1 MKEYNGDFHLFKEI
15 LRLAQLSWCTLCCN
29 LLIRTTNLSLYEASR
44 PKLSSFQKVIIYCIH
59 TQRLK
64 SLICSSI
71 VVKKWIVGRAWALS
85 SAEERQ
91 NCLRPPSI
99 SHTQLS
105 QTLILLRPLLSM
117 RFPLTG
123 LTCELEGGS
132 YKIECFHEAFTR
144 PMRSPDTGAT
154 GPA

>member
-1 MKEYNGDFHLFKEI
+1 MKEYNGDFQLLKEI

-44 PKLSSFQKVIIYCIH
+44 PKLSSFQKVIIYCIR
-59 TQRLK
+59 TQQLK
-64 SLICSSI
+64 SLICSPI

-85 SAEERQ
+85 LAEERQ
-91 NCLRPPSI
+91 NCLHPPSI

-105 QTLILLRPLLSM
+105 QILLRPLLSM

-132 YKIECFHEAFTR
+132 YKTEYFHEAFTH